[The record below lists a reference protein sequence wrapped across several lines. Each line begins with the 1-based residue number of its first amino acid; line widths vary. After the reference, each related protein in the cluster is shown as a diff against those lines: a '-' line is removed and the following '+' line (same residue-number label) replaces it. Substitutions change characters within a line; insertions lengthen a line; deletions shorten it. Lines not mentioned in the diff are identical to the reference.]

1 MAADIV
7 VRSAEVEDIS
17 AISKL
22 IPAWVGGIDLHS
34 VDGIKFL
41 LQNQHPFVL
50 TVDET
55 VVSCI
60 NVLHR
65 ESDSDFIAIFV
76 KYIRYLILNIVTVRQ

>member
-1 MAADIV
+1 MEVEIV
-7 VRSAEVEDIS
+7 VRSAEVADIS

-22 IPAWVGGIDLHS
+22 IPAWFGGIDLHS

-55 VVSCI
+55 VVGCV
-60 NVLHR
+60 NVLR
-65 ESDSDFIAIFV
+65 RVSDSDFIDIFV
-76 KYIRYLILNIVTVRQ
+76 KYLRYSILNIVTVRQ